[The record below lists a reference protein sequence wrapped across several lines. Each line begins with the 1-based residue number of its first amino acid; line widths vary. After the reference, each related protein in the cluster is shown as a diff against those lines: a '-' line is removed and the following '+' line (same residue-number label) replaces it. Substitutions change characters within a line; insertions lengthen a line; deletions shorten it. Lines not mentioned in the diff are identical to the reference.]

1 MSEIEIASKKG
12 DISDYVDANIT
23 KEGDLRLTRNSFG
36 PGEFETE
43 VIAKIAR
50 DDKDHLLLELLKE
63 LYSGN
68 TSAVDDFT
76 VFARSK
82 GITVN
87 RFRWP

>member
-1 MSEIEIASKKG
+1 MPGIEIASKKG
-12 DISDYVDANIT
+12 DISDYVDASIT

-36 PGEFETE
+36 PGEIEAE
-43 VIAKIAR
+43 IIAKIAK
-50 DDKDHLLLELLKE
+50 DDKDLLLLELLKA

-82 GITVN
+82 GIPVS